1 MGIIGILLALLTLV
15 TGIGMTSA
23 GMSMLNAETPQVVII
38 PAMPQ
43 HKPWVH
49 IAYEEIAY
57 WGAVDA
63 LAEMQ
68 DEWELYHAEAKQ
80 EYADEFTALFNA
92 MEYKVSKN
100 GRSMVKRPGDKSFKF
115 VAKGK

>member
-1 MGIIGILLALLTLV
+1 
-15 TGIGMTSA
+15 
-23 GMSMLNAETPQVVII
+23 MSMRNAETPHVVII

-63 LAEMQ
+63 LATEE
-68 DEWELYHAEAKQ
+68 DEW
-80 EYADEFTALFNA
+80 DEFYALSYGEHTAAFDMLFNA